1 MKLNYLKTL
10 RNFSVI
16 IFQEEKSTDAKS
28 FRFNGRK
35 LIVYILL
42 YSLFVALFGFYF
54 IYSTPLE
61 RIFLPSWL
69 KKTTLEEQQYEEL
82 NKKIS
87 YLVIE
92 VERLKSTNIN
102 LKKAIQLG
110 DSTLLKKSDK
120 PSKLT
125 EEKKKIPAEGNLL
138 VIVQKLLNNLLEKI
152 QSEDIYFIQ
161 PIKGFLSRDY
171 KPDHGHRGL
180 DFAAKENTPV
190 YASAGGYVVFANFT
204 PQYGYVIIINHA
216 SGYVSKYKHCSVL
229 IKKEGDTV
237 KQGELIALSGNSGT
251 DTSGPHLHF
260 EIWKDGSSIDP
271 RKVLLNF

>member
-1 MKLNYLKTL
+1 MKFNYFKSLE
-10 RNFSVI
+10 NFSVI
-16 IFQEEKSTDAKS
+16 IFQEGKSTDAKS

-82 NKKIS
+82 GNKLI
-87 YLVIE
+87 YLAKE
-92 VERLKSTNIN
+92 VERLKTTNIN

-110 DSTLLKKSDK
+110 DSTLLKNSEKS
-120 PSKLT
+120 
-125 EEKKKIPAEGNLL
+125 KKVNGQKKTIPAEGNLL
-138 VIVQKLLNNLLEKI
+138 FIVQKFLNKFLEEMH
-152 QSEDIYFIQ
+152 QGDIYFIR
-161 PIKGFLSRDY
+161 PIKGFVSRDY
-171 KPDHGHRGL
+171 KPDQGHRGL
-180 DFAAKENTPV
+180 DFVTKENTPV

-204 PQYGYVIIINHA
+204 PQYGFVIIINHTN
-216 SGYVSKYKHCSVL
+216 GYVSKYKHCSVL
-229 IKKEGDTV
+229 IKSEGDTV

-260 EIWKDGSSIDP
+260 EIWKDGSPIDP

>member
-1 MKLNYLKTL
+1 MKFDYLKSL
-10 RNFSVI
+10 ENFSVI
-16 IFQEEKSTDAKS
+16 IFQEGKSTEAKS

-61 RIFLPSWL
+61 RIFLPSWF
-69 KKTTLEEQQYEEL
+69 KKTTLEEKQYEEL
-82 NKKIS
+82 SNKII
-87 YLVIE
+87 YLAKE

-102 LKKAIQLG
+102 LKKAVQLG
-110 DSTLLKKSDK
+110 DSTLLKNSDK
-120 PSKLT
+120 PGKVV

-138 VIVQKLLNNLLEKI
+138 AVVQKILNNLLEKI
-152 QSEDIYFIQ
+152 HLEDIYFIQ
-161 PIKGFLSRDY
+161 PIKGFLSREY
-171 KPDHGHRGL
+171 KPDQGHRGL

-190 YASAGGYVVFANFT
+190 YASAAGYVIFANFT
-204 PQYGYVIIINHA
+204 PQYGFVIIINHA
-216 SGYVSKYKHCSVL
+216 YGYVSKYKHCSVL
-229 IKKEGDTV
+229 IKSEGDTV

-260 EIWKDGSSIDP
+260 EIWKDGSPIDP